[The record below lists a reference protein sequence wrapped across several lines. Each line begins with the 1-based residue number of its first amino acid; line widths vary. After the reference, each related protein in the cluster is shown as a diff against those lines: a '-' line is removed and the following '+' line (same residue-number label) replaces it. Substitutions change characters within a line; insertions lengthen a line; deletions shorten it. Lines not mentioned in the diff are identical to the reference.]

1 MRLWTVHPKYLDAR
15 GLVALWR
22 EGLLAQQVLLGRTTG
37 YRHHPQLERFRA
49 QSRPTDSIAVYL
61 AAVCDEAEARG
72 YRFDRSKIARATG
85 SIRVA
90 ETTGQLL
97 YEWSHLKRKLRRRNG
112 TGYRRLLQVPMPD
125 AHPMFRIVAG
135 EARSWERMD
144 GGARPRRR
152 A

>member
-22 EGLLAQQVLLGRTTG
+22 EGLLAQQVLLGRTNG
-37 YRHHPQLERFRA
+37 YRRHPQLERFRA
-49 QSRPTDSIAVYL
+49 QRRPADSIAAYL
-61 AAVCDEAEARG
+61 AAVCDEAQVRG
-72 YRFDRSKIARATG
+72 YRFDRSKIVRAG
-85 SIRVA
+85 RSIRVD

-112 TGYRRLLQVPMPD
+112 TLYRRLLEVPVPD

-135 EARSWERMD
+135 EARSWERV
-144 GGARPRRR
+144 GGARPARR